1 MRVAAF
7 GATMRSMKERTLWS
21 SGIGLVLVGVAVAV
35 LAIAMVRFTDVPAAP
50 WGYVGLVVGALSA
63 IAGAGLAF
71 ARAKEWSD

>member
-1 MRVAAF
+1 MRPAGF

-21 SGIGLVLVGVAVAV
+21 SGIGLVLIGIAVAV
-35 LAIAMVRFTDVPAAP
+35 VASAVVRLTEVPAAP

-71 ARAKEWSD
+71 SRAKKWSD